1 MIVKSS
7 HLKDSFEAHLSLVW
21 QSLQLLAVTLQC
33 IGLNHRCLV
42 DSVCSLSCI
51 SLFQGGPS
59 NQYFY
64 YNEYFFHFW
73 KIHLCIWNLCI
84 YWSARK
90 QSSLLMRNIE
100 SRKSSISALKA
111 FTIPMRNNIKTIWDF
126 KGSTQEP
133 KWIQF
138 WTFAIEPLKWPPP
151 FCIFDNVV
159 KMVSKHFFLQ
169 KFDWFYLYC
178 KYTVHAMNLKE
189 TCSLIFSFKQNLSPP
204 FYDLIKKSHL
214 AWIRK
219 GASYY
224 WFIGMTTA

>member
-1 MIVKSS
+1 MKTSGFRCETKFR
-7 HLKDSFEAHLSLVW
+7 LLVF
-21 QSLQLLAVTLQC
+21 L
-33 IGLNHRCLV
+33 GH
-42 DSVCSLSCI
+42 
-51 SLFQGGPS
+51 P
-59 NQYFY
+59 
-64 YNEYFFHFW
+64 
-73 KIHLCIWNLCI
+73 
-84 YWSARK
+84 
-90 QSSLLMRNIE
+90 NIE
-100 SRKSSISALKA
+100 SRKSSISALNA
-111 FTIPMRNNIKTIWDF
+111 FTIPLRNNIKTIWDF